1 MLEYLS
7 QNDQQWRR
15 TALTICKDKA
25 LADEIVQTMYLK
37 IYENNID
44 LEKLSKK
51 YVNRVLINLCK
62 DFHKSQTKENEKT
75 LRLDDTFDISQ
86 EDNTTYFC
94 DEDLNYLDKAKE
106 LSEEDQ
112 SMLALSYDHVIRD
125 IADIKD
131 VSYSSVFVRLK
142 NARKEMLGEDYD
154 TKYKKQK
161 IEMEKDKLEKDV
173 TWIIHEIN
181 EVEKTSCVTQISK
194 AFRSLADSVIELQS
208 EVTKLKLA
216 LDKVEEDDFLG

>member
-7 QNDQQWRR
+7 QNDEQWRR

-37 IYENNID
+37 IYENNVD

-75 LRLDDTFDISQ
+75 IRLDDTFDISQ

-154 TKYKKQK
+154 TKYKNRRLKWK
-161 IEMEKDKLEKDV
+161 
-173 TWIIHEIN
+173 
-181 EVEKTSCVTQISK
+181 KTS
-194 AFRSLADSVIELQS
+194 
-208 EVTKLKLA
+208 
-216 LDKVEEDDFLG
+216 

>member
-7 QNDQQWRR
+7 QNDEQWRR
-15 TALTICKDKA
+15 TALTICKDKT

-62 DFHKSQTKENEKT
+62 DFHKSQTKANEKT
-75 LRLDDTFDISQ
+75 IRLDDTFDISQ

-94 DEDLNYLDKAKE
+94 DEDLNYLNKAKE

-112 SMLALSYDHVIRD
+112 LILSQSYTRPLRD
-125 IADIKD
+125 IADRNDTSTNK
-131 VSYSSVFVRLK
+131 VFRRLK
-142 NARKEMLGEDYD
+142 NARKEVLGEDYD
-154 TKYKKQK
+154 TKYKNRRLKWK
-161 IEMEKDKLEKDV
+161 
-173 TWIIHEIN
+173 
-181 EVEKTSCVTQISK
+181 KTS
-194 AFRSLADSVIELQS
+194 
-208 EVTKLKLA
+208 
-216 LDKVEEDDFLG
+216 